1 MTGAR
6 PGLPFDRGFTYVEA
20 LVVVLLCSLILG
32 AAHAMFSQ
40 GVRSSV
46 KGMDLLESIR
56 AANEIFSN
64 IRKDLRGSV
73 QVNTSAPK
81 ITIPTGAAAFPDLTA
96 AMSDTL
102 VFVQPV
108 ATVTYRLISGAGG
121 KYVEREENAAGT
133 ISKRNFAVPRIR
145 SFEAAKIGQMQRVA
159 AGYDV
164 FVQDQLFVRISVES
178 SDPRFPGGKVD
189 LSSFF
194 VTGQL
199 MQTAWWNYFYDSL

>member
-1 MTGAR
+1 MTGVRSSIDSA
-6 PGLPFDRGFTYVEA
+6 RGFTYVEA
-20 LVVVLLCSLILG
+20 LVVMLLCSLILG
-32 AAHAMFSQ
+32 AAHMIFSQ

-73 QVNTSAPK
+73 QVDASSPK
-81 ITIPTGAAAFPDLTA
+81 ITIPAGAAAFPDLTS
-96 AMSDTL
+96 AMSDAL
-102 VFVQPV
+102 IFVQPV
-108 ATVTYRLISGAGG
+108 ATVTYRLLSGAGG
-121 KYVEREENAAGT
+121 DYVEREENAGGT
-133 ISKRNFAVPRIR
+133 VSKRNFAVPRIR

-189 LSSFF
+189 LSTFF

>member
-1 MTGAR
+1 MTGSRSLIASA
-6 PGLPFDRGFTYVEA
+6 RGFTYVET

-32 AAHAMFSQ
+32 AAHMLFSQ

-56 AANEIFSN
+56 AANEVFSN

-73 QVNTSAPK
+73 QVNAASPK
-81 ITIPTGAAAFPDLTA
+81 ITIPTGAAVFPDLTS

-102 VFVQPV
+102 IFVQPV
-108 ATVTYRLISGAGG
+108 ATVTYRLLSGAGG
-121 KYVEREENAAGT
+121 HYIEREENTGGAV
-133 ISKRNFAVPRIR
+133 SKRNFAVPRIK

-164 FVQDQLFVRISVES
+164 FVQDQLLVRISVES

-199 MQTAWWNYFYDSL
+199 MQTAWWNYFYDFL